1 MSLTREEL
9 IAQLTPEQ
17 RATLPERYINW
28 SRRALEEDM
37 RETIQRWRDMA
48 GFQVSRGNGTAAAQ
62 LWLDMA
68 AVLERELTGAASG
81 VVAEA
86 EAVQ

>member
-48 GFQVSRGNGTAAAQ
+48 
-62 LWLDMA
+62 

-81 VVAEA
+81 VAAEA